1 VDLKPQLRAMGVA
14 NALALTAT
22 AAATD
27 VTTAGFAVA
36 AVGLI
41 GTVAGPAVD
50 VRIAGWLLH
59 PDAGELSCG
68 MAVQVDPVKP
78 TLKAPG
84 ITLLKLKYDKPLSN
98 SAFTFTLRRYSA
110 GSARTASGRRS
121 ASVAGPHIRLLTIA
135 PETIPAVPP
144 RWFN

>member
-1 VDLKPQLRAMGVA
+1 MDLKPQLRAMGVA

-41 GTVAGPAVD
+41 GKVAGPAVD

-68 MAVQVDPVKP
+68 VGKNREWASLGVGGRASHSSPHHRPRNHSSCPSKVVQ
-78 TLKAPG
+78 
-84 ITLLKLKYDKPLSN
+84 LS
-98 SAFTFTLRRYSA
+98 
-110 GSARTASGRRS
+110 
-121 ASVAGPHIRLLTIA
+121 
-135 PETIPAVPP
+135 
-144 RWFN
+144 